1 MSAMMASS
9 TSSTTA
15 TRVQTQTQHPPG
27 IPVGAVRLKAENL
40 QPFRTLLERTFGPI
54 RFRGVDRIVSDDDN
68 NNDDDLLLV
77 HLPTRVAAALNE
89 RNDNHHNT
97 VALEQFLQSTGATY
111 LRGVR
116 RNKTSSNNHTLPVT
130 TMTTTRSNKIKGP
143 DAERFTFVELF
154 AGIGGFRLGLERIG
168 GTSILAS
175 ELSTHAAHIYQ
186 TYFGSSDNHHI
197 DSDVVGGQVVVGDV
211 LDLDMTSFPSY
222 TMLTAG
228 FPCQPFSNR
237 GHQQGLEDEASGQ
250 LYLELSRILWETQ
263 PPCFMFENVVQ
274 LVLMDGG
281 SRSERRKGETAT
293 FVKGRVLERILQSFE
308 SCGYQV
314 DWNVVNS
321 RHFLPQNRERVYIVG
336 TRNDLG
342 CQPFVWDRVLPTPS
356 STTIVRDVL
365 ESKDSP
371 AVLASELNPSQWLK
385 VQSTYIKKNTSAS
398 IDASINLDGKAPTL
412 ISQYHRVGSMST
424 KFLFQESDGTVRDGT
439 NGACRPRFLTPR
451 ECCRIMGF
459 PEDFP
464 VPIAPLE
471 DPAHFYHGIGNAV
484 TPPVVAAIGREL
496 LQCIERI
503 C

>member
-1 MSAMMASS
+1 MTASS
-9 TSSTTA
+9 TA
-15 TRVQTQTQHPPG
+15 AADTREQSQSQHPPG
-27 IPVGAVRLKAENL
+27 IPVGAVRLQAEHL
-40 QPFRTLLERTFGPI
+40 QPFRTLLERTYGPI
-54 RFRGVDRIVSDDDN
+54 RFRGVDRIVSDDDH
-68 NNDDDLLLV
+68 DDNQLLV
-77 HLPTRVAAALNE
+77 HLPPRVVAALNE
-89 RNDNHHNT
+89 RKDNDNT
-97 VALEQFLQSTGATY
+97 ATFVRFLQSKGATY

-116 RNKTSSNNHTLPVT
+116 RKDNNNQALPT
-130 TMTTTRSNKIKGP
+130 ITTTAVSSRTITGGDAKI
-143 DAERFTFVELF
+143 FTFVELF

-168 GTSILAS
+168 GVSVLAS
-175 ELSTHAAHIYQ
+175 ELSPHAAHIYQ
-186 TYFGSSDNHHI
+186 TYFGSSDNHPH
-197 DSDVVGGQVVVGDV
+197 DSSVCPVVIGDV
-211 LDLDMTSFPSY
+211 LDLDLTTFPSY

-237 GHQQGLEDEASGQ
+237 GHQQGLEDETSGQ

-263 PPCFMFENVVQ
+263 PPCFLFENVVQ
-274 LVLMDGG
+274 LVLLDGG
-281 SRSERRKGETAT
+281 SRSERRKGAIAT
-293 FVKGRVLERILQSFE
+293 FTKGKVLERILQSFS

-342 CQPFVWDRVLPTPS
+342 CQPFPWNRVLPTTS

-385 VQSTYIKKNTSAS
+385 VQSTYMKKNTTAS
-398 IDASINLDGKAPTL
+398 IEASINLDGKAPTL
-412 ISQYHRVGSMST
+412 ISQYHRVGSVST
-424 KFLFQESDGTVRDGT
+424 KFIFQESDGTVRDGT
-439 NGACRPRFLTPR
+439 NGTCRPRFLTPR

-464 VPIAPLE
+464 VPVAPTE

-496 LQCIERI
+496 LQCVKGNVDALGSS
-503 C
+503 